1 MKTLLKHT
9 IPLLVVIIWMVLAV
23 IIFLASCTKDSP
35 LSVSG
40 PQAQTPEVNK
50 IFAFGDAVDLSLK
63 AYSNIDPAA
72 TYELTVDRKLFGRF
86 RIQQNENMNWHLDQL
101 NAGTHRINI
110 YVGVT
115 NAATS
120 SFHFQFS
127 IKDNGDLQSITATR
141 IDQSNYGFDLVMEK

>member
-40 PQAQTPEVNK
+40 PQAQTPEVTK

-72 TYELTVDRKLFGRF
+72 TYELTVDRKLLESF
-86 RIQQNENMNWHLDQL
+86 RIQQNENLKWHLDQL
-101 NAGTHRINI
+101 NGGTHRINI
-110 YVGVT
+110 YVGSGNTV
-115 NAATS
+115 TS
-120 SFHFQFS
+120 SFHFLFS
-127 IKDNGDLQSITATR
+127 IEDNGDTQAVSAIR
-141 IDQSNYGFDLVMEK
+141 IDERYYGFDLVIEK

>member
-40 PQAQTPEVNK
+40 PQAQTPEVTK

-72 TYELTVDRKLFGRF
+72 TYELTVDRKLLGSF
-86 RIQQNENMNWHLDQL
+86 RIQQYENLNWHLDQL

-110 YVGVT
+110 YAGVGNT
-115 NAATS
+115 LTS

-127 IKDNGDLQSITATR
+127 IEDNGGIQSITATR